1 MNKKMIASVVA
12 TLAIAGGAA
21 FAQEGQGGPGGFG
34 GFGGR
39 GGRGG
44 DGAGLEIIS
53 TVTEATGLTLEQ
65 IRTGLQGG
73 QTLGELIAAIG
84 GNLDEVKASVI
95 GAVTEA
101 INQRVTEG
109 KLTQERADEIIA
121 TLNSRVDEV
130 LNSTQPIRDGVRP
143 DGGRGNNAQSEVVD
157 QLMIATEMTRAEIRE
172 AIVGGQTIADLLAAA
187 NVETET
193 FIANVLA
200 PVEENLT
207 AKVTDGTITQAIA
220 DARLALYRLELE
232 FRLTQ
237 TMEAVQ

>member
-44 DGAGLEIIS
+44 DGAGLEIIT
-53 TVTEATGLTLEQ
+53 TVTEATGLTLIE
-65 IRTGLQGG
+65 IRTGLQDG
-73 QTLGELIAAIG
+73 QTLAELITANDG
-84 GNLDEVKASVI
+84 DLVEVKASVI
-95 GAVTEA
+95 ATVTEA
-101 INQRVTEG
+101 INLRVTEG
-109 KLTQERADEIIA
+109 KLTQERADKIIA
-121 TLNSRVDEV
+121 TLDARVDEA

-143 DGGRGNNAQSEVVD
+143 DGRRGNNAQSEVVD

-200 PVEENLT
+200 PAEENLA

-237 TMEAVQ
+237 TMEAAQ